1 MTASPVAGRAA
12 IRLARVL
19 LLAAV
24 LLAWELLPRL
34 GVVAPDLLPPFT
46 DVAHTLAIL
55 LTRATFLRDIATT
68 ALEIFTS
75 FLIAVPLGAVFGL
88 LIAESPYFAR
98 VFDPLLFFLFSIPKS
113 IFLPMFILTL
123 GIGFWQKV
131 GFGCFSTTLL
141 VLLSTQAAV
150 RSVRPDHLLVARS
163 YGATP
168 TQIVLRVYLPSM
180 LPVLL
185 EALRISMIFNLTGVI
200 LAEMYASRDGIGH
213 QIASWGENFQMKQ
226 LLAGVVMVA
235 VIAIAFNETIR
246 WVEARCSHWRT

>member
-1 MTASPVAGRAA
+1 MSAPPVAGRAA

-19 LLAAV
+19 LLAGV
-24 LLAWELLPRL
+24 LLAWEMLPRL

-46 DVAHTLAIL
+46 EVARTLATL
-55 LTRATFLRDIATT
+55 LTRAAFLRDIATT
-68 ALEIFTS
+68 ALEIFSS

-88 LIAESPYFAR
+88 LIAESPYLAR

-168 TQIVLRVYLPSM
+168 SQIVLRVYLPIM
-180 LPVLL
+180 L
-185 EALRISMIFNLTGVI
+185 EALRLALIFTFTAVT
-200 LAEMYASRDGIGH
+200 LAEMYASSTGVGH
-213 QIASWGENFQMKQ
+213 EIETWGENFMMPQ
-226 LLAGVVMVA
+226 LLAGVLLMSCA
-235 VIAIAFNETIR
+235 AILLNEAIR
-246 WVEARCSHWRT
+246 WVEQQCGAWRT